1 MRQLRAL
8 LPLTVALG
16 ALASVGVPRANAQA
30 MSMAASNAMPES
42 YRQVQLS
49 ALDMQR
55 RLLLA
60 MADSMPESLYRDKVT
75 PIQRDFAQQLQHA
88 AMPFATLVPRFLGV
102 PAPTGLPDSATTLNS
117 RVGMRAYI
125 NGVFD
130 YAAGVLRSQTA
141 ADREAH
147 TTFFGS
153 DMPKWKVWDELHQH
167 TWWTAGQVVAN
178 FRKNGMAP
186 PGFGFF

>member
-1 MRQLRAL
+1 MRHLRAL
-8 LPLTVALG
+8 LPTALALG
-16 ALASVGVPRANAQA
+16 AFASLGVQRASAQA
-30 MSMAASNAMPES
+30 TATAASAAMPEA
-42 YRQVQLS
+42 YRQVQIA
-49 ALDMQR
+49 ALEMER

-60 MADSMPESLYRDKVT
+60 MADSMPEPLYRDKVT

-88 AMPFATLVPRFLGV
+88 AMPFVTLVPRFLGV

-117 RVGMRAYI
+117 RAGMRSYI
-125 NGVFD
+125 NAVFD
-130 YAAGVLRSQTA
+130 YAGGVLRSQTA